1 MLDFLDRNKE
11 WIFSGIG
18 ITVLG
23 LLVFLGRKVLSSLSG
38 NKPTIKVTAAI
49 AGGGTMTAPVD
60 FLVISVQNRTD
71 RMLYLGNI
79 FLELVTREQFMPTL
93 DRLTRQGQQNR
104 QLQPGASFSFH
115 ILASDI
121 IGSGIPLDA
130 FKCAAVRDAVD
141 RVYRS
146 SQAELQKVLNLIAR
160 VPKK

>member
-18 ITVLG
+18 LTVVS
-23 LLVFLGRKVLSSLSG
+23 LLVFLGRKVFSSLSG
-38 NKPTIKVTAAI
+38 NKPTIRVSAAI
-49 AGGGTMTAPVD
+49 ADGGVMTAPVD
-60 FLVISVQNRTD
+60 FLVITVQNRTD

-93 DRLTRQGQQNR
+93 DPLTRQGQQNR
-104 QLQPGASFSFH
+104 QLQPGASFNFH

-121 IGSGIPLDA
+121 IDSGIPLDA

-146 SQAELQKVLNLIAR
+146 SGVELQKVLNLIACGS
-160 VPKK
+160 KK